1 MSYQGIHI
9 PSQWSEAAESITFA
23 SPPSHPPIIFICG
36 PKNTGKSTF
45 ARHLVN
51 VLLQRHTQVAHLD
64 TDVGQPEFT
73 PPGCL
78 SLHVLHE
85 QSKGTFSPAQSTNL
99 ISLSLSLS
107 PNPSPLS
114 SNLTVVSIKTP
125 LRCHFF
131 GDISS
136 KRDPKAYLDRIF
148 HLYDYFH
155 KEHRFKKLE
164 KSGKSVPPLVINTPG
179 WVKGIGYDLLVDMI
193 KYMKPTHVVQIRT
206 TSENKNLPYGAFW
219 SDGTLEENVNLIDL
233 FAPCTDSFNQTV
245 LIQKQA
251 LTLRDNRIIAYFQQC
266 VPIGMNISTRK
277 ELAHALASIPP
288 YEVSISGTKVL
299 HLHCNVPSSEIFHS
313 LNATIVGLAVSSSE
327 PTGSRN
333 HLPWCVGLGIVR
345 GVDLVKDLLY
355 VITPVPLC
363 HLEKVDLL
371 LQGLIRIPTC
381 LLQVRGCMC
390 PYMSTNVLNKLDP
403 SGMSS

>member
-85 QSKGTFSPAQSTNL
+85 QSKGTFSPAQ
-99 ISLSLSLS
+99 
-107 PNPSPLS
+107 
-114 SNLTVVSIKTP
+114 
-125 LRCHFF
+125 CHFF

-155 KEHRFKKLE
+155 NEHRFKKLE

-233 FAPCTDSFNQTV
+233 FAACTDSFNQTV

-266 VPIGMNISTRK
+266 IPTGMNVSTRK

-299 HLHCNVPSSEIFHS
+299 HLHCNVPRSEIFHS

-371 LQGLIRIPTC
+371 LQGFIRIPTC